1 MFTPEHHGRYAHR
14 GGGAQMSELCFL
26 FLLRYSKEQQLK
38 KKTNDEFITCR
49 QSDRK
54 MIRVYGDHHNCGLEM
69 LTCVLL
75 HLYDVYFCEKC
86 IFLQSVYLHNV

>member
-1 MFTPEHHGRYAHR
+1 
-14 GGGAQMSELCFL
+14 MSELCFL

-38 KKTNDEFITCR
+38 KKNDEFITCR
-49 QSDRK
+49 KSDRK

-75 HLYDVYFCEKC
+75 YLYDVYICEKN
-86 IFLQSVYLHNV
+86 IFVQNVYLHNV